1 MTRSNAI
8 SSLRPNS
15 EWTLIGETELYWS
28 DAKEDKPTDAE
39 IDAEVIRLQAEYD
52 ALEYAR
58 NREPEYPTIEDQ
70 LDYMYHNGFEKW
82 KTDMIDPVKDKYP
95 KG

>member
-1 MTRSNAI
+1 MTIERTEALTSLKPNA
-8 SSLRPNS
+8 R
-15 EWTLIGETELYWS
+15 WTLIDNKLIWADTEQS
-28 DAKEDKPTDAE
+28 EPSEAE
-39 IDAEVIRLQAEYD
+39 IQAEIVR
-52 ALEYAR
+52 LEYAR
-58 NREPEYPTIEDQ
+58 NRKEEYPEIADQ